1 MVACPAEGW
10 LCFDVAFDVTQPWR
24 PEDDPVVTMLL
35 REEAT
40 TAHEAESRYLDS
52 HIADVVALV
61 NSPLSDA
68 EFRRHPLI
76 MMLFAHGSREW
87 EDSLA

>member
-1 MVACPAEGW
+1 MALNTRE
-10 LCFDVAFDVTQPWR
+10 PWC
-24 PEDDPVVTMLL
+24 PEDDPVVGMLL

-40 TAHEAESRYLDS
+40 TAHEAESRYLDA
-52 HIADVVALV
+52 HIADIVALV
-61 NSPLSDA
+61 ESPLSDA

-76 MMLFAHGSREW
+76 MMLFSHGSREW

>member
-1 MVACPAEGW
+1 M
-10 LCFDVAFDVTQPWR
+10 AFDAAKPWS
-24 PEDDPVVTMLL
+24 PEIDPIVTMLL

-40 TAHEAESRYLDS
+40 TAHEAECRYLDS
-52 HIADVVALV
+52 HIADIVALV
-61 NSPLSDA
+61 NSPLSEA

-87 EDSLA
+87 GDSLV